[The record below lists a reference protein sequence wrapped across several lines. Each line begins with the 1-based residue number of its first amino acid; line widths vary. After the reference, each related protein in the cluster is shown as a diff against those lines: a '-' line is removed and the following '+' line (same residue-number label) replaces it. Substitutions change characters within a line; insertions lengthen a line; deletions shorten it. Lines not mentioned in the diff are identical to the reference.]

1 MHIRK
6 IMDVLGPENLCS
18 MEEKRAFCLG
28 GWSKLFEIG
37 ANDLLTSVAPTTTS
51 LQGKNLTSQEMP
63 GEIKA
68 LAVAALKLNKIK
80 FKELEEM
87 RNKDSSKYDSE
98 INSVLQICFG
108 ESTKL
113 QNLVKRMLS
122 LDPKNLPNMEEIR
135 IKDSEIQAST
145 NPISEKSSLTIMPN
159 KKIAKAGIHIF
170 RDKPLPC

>member
-1 MHIRK
+1 MI
-6 IMDVLGPENLCS
+6 
-18 MEEKRAFCLG
+18 
-28 GWSKLFEIG
+28 
-37 ANDLLTSVAPTTTS
+37 
-51 LQGKNLTSQEMP
+51 
-63 GEIKA
+63 
-68 LAVAALKLNKIK
+68 LKLTL
-80 FKELEEM
+80 F
-87 RNKDSSKYDSE
+87 SKM
-98 INSVLQICFG
+98 CFG

-122 LDPKNLPNMEEIR
+122 LDPKNLPNMEKLR